1 MLYKVRSLG
10 LQGISGYEVTAECDL
25 ASGLPNFDIVGLPGT
40 GPFCHQEQRLS
51 LPGRA
56 DHREPGPCQPA

>member
-25 ASGLPNFDIVGLPGT
+25 ASRTPP
-40 GPFCHQEQRLS
+40 
-51 LPGRA
+51 
-56 DHREPGPCQPA
+56 